1 VLKQQFGHLGSRT
14 QCLAAYSQRLRR
26 LSETHA
32 HDPILSKVSAAIQSL
47 EEQYKVKLFHRI
59 GRRIELTAAG
69 RTLLQEAQK
78 ILAQVELTER
88 GLQELNDLQRGEL
101 KLGASQTIGSYW
113 LPYFISKFKQQ
124 YPGVRIDCTL
134 GNTQEIST
142 GTLTGLFDLG
152 LVEGEVEPSVSVS
165 LEQQIVGSDRLQ
177 IVVGQSHPWFEQAVV
192 PVTEL
197 TTTSWVMRDQGS
209 GTRQQFEQVLRQW
222 GIEPTDLSVILE
234 LKNGEMVKA
243 VVESGVGAAAISDL
257 IIVKELRLDL
267 LRPIKVTGLITDTT
281 NADPL
286 SRPFLLLKHR
296 ERFQTRIS
304 QTFERAIRVN
314 ELSDFDAPNIC

>member
-1 VLKQQFGHLGSRT
+1 MTLDQLQIFLAVAQHMHFTRAAHALYIT
-14 QCLAAYSQRLRR
+14 QPS
-26 LSETHA
+26 
-32 HDPILSKVSAAIQSL
+32 VSAAIQSL
-47 EEQYKVKLFHRI
+47 EEQYKVKLFHRV
-59 GRRIELTAAG
+59 GRRIELTQAG
-69 RTLLQEAQK
+69 RTLLHEAQK

-101 KLGASQTIGSYW
+101 RLGASQTIGSYW

-124 YPGVRIDCTL
+124 YPGIRIDCTL

-142 GTLTGLFDLG
+142 GTVTGLFDLG
-152 LVEGEVEPSVSVS
+152 LVEAEVSPSYQVS

-177 IVVGQSHPWFEQAVV
+177 IVVGQSHSWFEQAVV

-197 TTTSWVMRDQGS
+197 TTTAWVMREQGS

-222 GIEPTDLSVILE
+222 GVEPADLTVILE
-234 LKNGEMVKA
+234 MKNGEMVKA
-243 VVESGVGAAAISDL
+243 VVESGVGAAALSDL

-267 LRPIKVTGLITDTT
+267 LRPIKVIGLMRDTT
-281 NADPL
+281 GAEPL

-304 QTFERAIRVN
+304 QAFEQLLAT
-314 ELSDFDAPNIC
+314 S